1 MYGLEMVTRLI
12 VMIILQYI
20 QVLNHCVVHLKL
32 TCFMIIIQKKIT
44 ETVRCEIKKNQIE
57 MLKYDLRKKKKSLLR
72 NFGEK
77 AQGSWYRW
85 SNPFHM
91 YLSKSISFD
100 CAEYCLVL
108 TKRRKLPEGKI
119 HILFVH

>member
-44 ETVRCEIKKNQIE
+44 ETVRCEITKNQIE
-57 MLKYDLRKKKKSLLR
+57 MLKYDLKKKK
-72 NFGEK
+72 K
-77 AQGSWYRW
+77 A
-85 SNPFHM
+85 
-91 YLSKSISFD
+91 YLETLVKKPRLPGTGGQTHFIRICQSQ
-100 CAEYCLVL
+100 LVL
-108 TKRRKLPEGKI
+108 IVQNTAWC
-119 HILFVH
+119 